1 MRIATVLRMLRSC
14 FLLGSLAAASAATY
28 ASAEQFD
35 AESIRRISGAVFE
48 VVIEKPVRDSLSY
61 AQPLPMHLIPY
72 AVRTDKYYSIGTAF
86 AIGPMQFVTAAHVLN
101 LGLESQLP
109 QACLRDRDGNIFQ
122 IDRVVK
128 YSEQRDFAVF
138 TLKGKMAQV
147 YFQVNQIPAVNQKV
161 FAVGNALGEGIVIRD
176 GLYTSSTPEA
186 ENGAWKWLRF
196 SAAASPG
203 NSGGPL
209 LDGAGNV
216 IGVVLQKS
224 PNENLNLA
232 LPISE
237 VLNAKENLAV
247 VHRLMQFSILNMPFG
262 ATAKSHQEI
271 RLPKSPQE
279 LSRELVS
286 GLELSGYDLAD
297 SVFKQHRAIIFP
309 NGAGAENLLGTN
321 HHLTFLFPY
330 LIMQGQDG
338 NWTVNRAP
346 ETKVADFPNNGRLK
360 SGNIG
365 NTLFFYLQKPDDMAL
380 ETLYRDSKQFMDLV
394 LKGFYLPR
402 KFESEQVRVTSLG
415 KPCEEYLFT
424 DSYGRK
430 WLVKSWL
437 IEYSDE
443 KVVTF
448 SLPVPGGCV
457 TMMRANQTGAVNVGD
472 VADLKI
478 LTNFVMAPYHG
489 TLKKWREFLAQRELL
504 PQALSDLKLYFDYGK
519 RFDYQSKHFSLSFTP
534 ELLRISEKSLV
545 TLDLDFFRQGGR
557 TVCDVSSL
565 SYGEDLGE
573 YTYFAITR
581 ASRPAKGASDKMQAE
596 WEKLAGAR
604 YPYNRSAYSE
614 DKFTA
619 ITGLVKAPQNP
630 VPEVLYTAL
639 YGQNGKV
646 EQAEMDRKFGQ
657 LLALITVGENERG
670 SNISPGLMAD
680 PYHDQADYI
689 RALWGQILEREP
701 RTADDYVLRGHVYRH
716 KGELEKA
723 VADYGKAIS
732 LNANGAEQY
741 YGLGL
746 TYQLQGKVE
755 LALENYGKA
764 IKADSKHSLS
774 YINRGGLLQKRQR
787 HDLAL
792 DDFSRA
798 LEADP
803 TSAEAY
809 NARGFSYSAKGELQK
824 SLDDLDKALEL
835 KPGFANALSNRG
847 TVHGRRKEYAQAIAD
862 FTKALELDP
871 DNAEIYNNRGFTY
884 KMKGDLASAL
894 ADFDRATELDRNYTL
909 AYVNRGNLYGMNND
923 RFRACADWK
932 TACQQGVCGNYNL
945 AKGKGGCQ

>member
-1 MRIATVLRMLRSC
+1 MRIATILQMLRSC
-14 FLLGSLAAASAATY
+14 FFLGALAAASAAPY
-28 ASAEQFD
+28 ASAEQLN
-35 AESIRRISGAVFE
+35 AESIRQIDGAVFE

-61 AQPLPMHLIPY
+61 AQPLPMNLIPY

-109 QACLRDRDGNIFQ
+109 QVCIRDRDGNIFQ

-128 YSEQRDFAVF
+128 YSEPRDFAVF
-138 TLKGKMAQV
+138 TLKDKMAQV
-147 YFQVNQIPAVNQKV
+147 YFQVNPTPAVNQKV

-247 VHRLMQFSILNMPFG
+247 AHRTMQFSILNMPFG
-262 ATAKSHQEI
+262 AMAKSHQEI
-271 RLPKSPQE
+271 SLPKSPQE

-286 GLELSGYDLAD
+286 GLELFGYDLAE
-297 SVFKQHRAIIFP
+297 SAFMQHRATIFP
-309 NGAGAENLLGTN
+309 NGVGAENLLHTN

-346 ETKVADFPNNGRLK
+346 EIKESDFTNNGRLK

-365 NTLFFYLQKPDDMAL
+365 NTLFLYLQKPDDMPL
-380 ETLYRDSKQFMDLV
+380 GTLYRDSKQFMDLV
-394 LKGFYLPR
+394 LRGYYLPR
-402 KFESEQVRVTSLG
+402 KVESEQVRVTSLG

-430 WLVKSWL
+430 WMVKSWL

-457 TMMRANQTGAVNVGD
+457 TMMRANQTGAVNAGE

-504 PQALSDLKLYFDYGK
+504 PLAFSDLKLDFEYGK
-519 RFDYQSKHFSLSFTP
+519 RFDYRSKRFSLSFTP

-573 YTYFAITR
+573 YTYFAVTR
-581 ASRPAKGASDKMQAE
+581 VSRPAKGAGDKMQAE
-596 WEKLAGAR
+596 WEKLAGAS
-604 YPYNRSAYSE
+604 YPYNRSAYYE
-614 DKFTA
+614 DKYTT
-619 ITGLVKAPQNP
+619 ITGLVKAPQDP
-630 VPEVLYTAL
+630 APEVLYTAL

-646 EQAEMDRKFGQ
+646 EQAEMDRRFGQ
-657 LLALITVGENERG
+657 LLARVSVGENERG
-670 SNISPGLMAD
+670 DNISPGSMVE
-680 PYHDQADYI
+680 PHDQADYI

-732 LNANGAEQY
+732 LNAKGAEQF

-764 IKADSKHSLS
+764 IEADSKHSLS
-774 YINRGGLLQKRQR
+774 YITRGGLLQKRQQ

-792 DDFSRA
+792 VDFSRA

-803 TSAEAY
+803 NSAEAY

-824 SLDDLDKALEL
+824 ALDDLDKALEL

-847 TVHGRRKEYAQAIAD
+847 TTHGRRKEYAQAIAD

-871 DNAEIYNNRGFTY
+871 GNAETYNNRGFTY

-894 ADFDRATELDRNYTL
+894 ADFDRATELDKNFTL
-909 AYVNRGNLYGMNND
+909 AFVNRGNLFGMNND
-923 RFRACADWK
+923 RVRACADWK
-932 TACQQGVCGNYNL
+932 TACKQGMCTNYNL
-945 AKGKGGCQ
+945 AKNRGICQ